1 MNNDYYPIPPSFD
14 ALMKR
19 RNAES
24 GLIDELELFN
34 SFDELLR
41 RFSSDQIEAVQAVK
55 DLMNGQKVDVLR
67 DLMKLMTYRE
77 FSEALVNE
85 NVIPKL
91 SVAESVNQNISL
103 YLSSRPGE
111 YFFDH
116 SYGCI
121 IHGYDFRQLRDTPS
135 KDQIKR
141 SVEEYLRKFEKRV
154 IINKVNIDIA
164 DVEEKVDGGNP
175 RICRYIQIIISCTLA
190 QTKEKLPD
198 MKFRL
203 VRYS

>member
-1 MNNDYYPIPPSFD
+1 MNSEFYPIPPSFG

-19 RNAES
+19 RSAEN
-24 GLIDELELFN
+24 GLIDELGLYN
-34 SFDELLR
+34 SYEELLR
-41 RFSSDQIEAVQAVK
+41 RFSIEQIEAVQAVK
-55 DLMNGQKVDVLR
+55 DLITERKTDSLR
-67 DLMKLMTYRE
+67 DMMKILTYRE
-77 FSEALVNE
+77 FTEILVNA
-85 NVIPKL
+85 NVISKL
-91 SVAESVNQNISL
+91 SVTDSVTQNISL
-103 YLSSRPGE
+103 YLSSRPRE

-154 IINKVNIDIA
+154 IINKVDIEIS

-175 RICRYIQIIISCTLA
+175 RICRYIQIVISCTLA
-190 QTKEKLPD
+190 QTKEILKD

>member
-1 MNNDYYPIPPSFD
+1 MSNDFYPIPPSFG

-19 RNAES
+19 RSAES
-24 GLIDELELFN
+24 GLIDDLEQYN
-34 SFDELLR
+34 SYDELLR
-41 RFSSDQIEAVQAVK
+41 RFSADQIEQMQAIK
-55 DLMNGQKVDVLR
+55 DLMGTQQVVSLK
-67 DLMKLMTYRE
+67 DLMKKLTYRE
-77 FSEALVNE
+77 FSEILVNG
-85 NVIPKL
+85 NVIPKI
-91 SVAESVNQNISL
+91 SVEQSVNQNISL
-103 YLSSRPGE
+103 YLSSRSGE

-154 IINKVNIDIA
+154 IINKVEIDIS

-175 RICRYIQIIISCTLA
+175 RICRYIQITIACTLA
-190 QTKEKLPD
+190 QTKEKLRE

>member
-1 MNNDYYPIPPSFD
+1 MNNDFYPIPPSFG

-19 RNAES
+19 RSAEN
-24 GLIDELELFN
+24 GLIDELGHYY

-41 RFSSDQIEAVQAVK
+41 RFPPDQIEAAQAVK
-55 DLMNGQKVDVLR
+55 DLMALHKADTLKE
-67 DLMKLMTYRE
+67 LMRILTYRE
-77 FSEALVNE
+77 FSDALVSS

-103 YLSSRPGE
+103 YLSSRPRE
-111 YFFDH
+111 YFFDP

-154 IINKVNIDIA
+154 IINKVDIEIS
-164 DVEEKVDGGNP
+164 DVEEKVDGSNP
-175 RICRYIQIIISCTLA
+175 RICRYIQIVISCTLA
-190 QTKEKLPD
+190 KTFGHEI
-198 MKFRL
+198 
-203 VRYS
+203 